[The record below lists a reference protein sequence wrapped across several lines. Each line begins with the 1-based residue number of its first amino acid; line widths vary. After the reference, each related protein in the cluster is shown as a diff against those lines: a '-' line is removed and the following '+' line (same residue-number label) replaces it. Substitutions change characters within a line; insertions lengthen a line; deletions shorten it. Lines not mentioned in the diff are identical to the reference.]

1 MSMTLEM
8 VAARVAILE
17 KQMADLMSEEKPK
30 KETKKEK
37 KEAKVKT
44 DEPKKKRGVSGYL
57 VFAKEMRE
65 TAKEK
70 LTKAG
75 NEGAKPT
82 EVLTEV
88 AKMWRDLDEEGK
100 EEWNNKAKT
109 LNAGSSSGSEDE
121 EAKEEVEEKPKKE
134 KKEKKGKKDEE

>member
-1 MSMTLEM
+1 MSMTIELL
-8 VAARVAILE
+8 AARVEVLE
-17 KQMADLMSEEKPK
+17 KQMADMMSEEKPK

-37 KEAKVKT
+37 KEKT

-70 LTKAG
+70 LVNGG
-75 NEGAKPT
+75 NESVKPT

-88 AKMWRDLDEEGK
+88 AKMWRDLDDEARQ
-100 EEWNNKAKT
+100 EWNDKAKSI
-109 LNAGSSSGSEDE
+109 NSGSEDE
-121 EAKEEVEEKPKKE
+121 EPKEEVEEKPKKE
-134 KKEKKGKKDEE
+134 KKSKKVKKDEE

>member
-8 VAARVAILE
+8 VVARVAILE

-65 TAKEK
+65 TAKENLVK
-70 LTKAG
+70 GG
-75 NEGAKPT
+75 NETAKPT

-88 AKMWRDLDEEGK
+88 AKMWRELDEEGK
-100 EEWNNKAKT
+100 EEWNDKAKAM
-109 LNAGSSSGSEDE
+109 NSGSEDE
-121 EAKEEVEEKPKKE
+121 EAKEELEEKPKKE
-134 KKEKKGKKDEE
+134 KKEKKGKKGEE

>member
-37 KEAKVKT
+37 KEKT

-65 TAKEK
+65 TAKEN
-70 LTKAG
+70 LVKAG
-75 NEGAKPT
+75 NETVKPT

-88 AKMWRDLDEEGK
+88 AKMWRELDDEGK
-100 EEWNNKAKT
+100 QEWNDKAKAV
-109 LNAGSSSGSEDE
+109 NSGSEDE
-121 EAKEEVEEKPKKE
+121 EPKEEPKEEVKEKPKKE
-134 KKEKKGKKDEE
+134 KKTKKGEE

>member
-1 MSMTLEM
+1 MTLEM

-65 TAKEK
+65 TAKEN
-70 LTKAG
+70 LVKAG
-75 NEGAKPT
+75 NETAKPT

-88 AKMWRDLDEEGK
+88 AKMWRELDDEGK
-100 EEWNNKAKT
+100 EEWNDKAKAI
-109 LNAGSSSGSEDE
+109 NSGSEDE
-121 EAKEEVEEKPKKE
+121 EPKEEPKEEVKEKPKKE
-134 KKEKKGKKDEE
+134 KKTKKGEE

>member
-1 MSMTLEM
+1 MTLEM

-37 KEAKVKT
+37 KETKEKT
-44 DEPKKKRGVSGYL
+44 DAPKKKRGVSGYL

-65 TAKEK
+65 TAKENLVK
-70 LTKAG
+70 GG
-75 NEGAKPT
+75 NETAKPT

-88 AKMWRDLDEEGK
+88 AKMWRELDEEGK
-100 EEWNNKAKT
+100 QEWNDKAKAV
-109 LNAGSSSGSEDE
+109 NSGSEDE
-121 EAKEEVEEKPKKE
+121 EPKEEVEEKPKKE
-134 KKEKKGKKDEE
+134 KKEKKTKNDEE